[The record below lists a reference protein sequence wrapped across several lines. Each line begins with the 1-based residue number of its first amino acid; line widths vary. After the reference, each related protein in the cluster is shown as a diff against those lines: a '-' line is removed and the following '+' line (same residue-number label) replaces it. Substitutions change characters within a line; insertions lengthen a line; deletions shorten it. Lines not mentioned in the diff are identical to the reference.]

1 MLSACF
7 LFDGELLETCFH
19 EPPATG
25 AQTGLQEDGVT
36 TKLTIAFNGLSVS
49 SSMVKLQGV

>member
-36 TKLTIAFNGLSVS
+36 TKLTIASNGLSVS
-49 SSMVKLQGV
+49 QS